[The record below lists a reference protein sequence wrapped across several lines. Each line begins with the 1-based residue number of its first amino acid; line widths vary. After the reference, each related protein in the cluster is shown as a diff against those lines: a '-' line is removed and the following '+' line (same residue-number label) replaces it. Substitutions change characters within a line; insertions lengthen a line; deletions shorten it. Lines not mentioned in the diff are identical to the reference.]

1 MDKQATTARST
12 KRMEFIMSIKT
23 KIATLAIATLAIT
36 GSIAA
41 STQDAHAGP
50 KGKAIAAG
58 LLGAAVVGTAIAA
71 STAPGYGY
79 GYGYGHRHCSWQPQY
94 NVFGQWVGNAR
105 VCHFH

>member
-1 MDKQATTARST
+1 
-12 KRMEFIMSIKT
+12 MEIIMSIKT
-23 KIATLAIATLAIT
+23 KIATLAIAALAIT
-36 GSIAA
+36 GSFAA

-71 STAPGYGY
+71 STAS
-79 GYGYGHRHCSWQPQY
+79 GYGYGHRNCYWQPQY

-105 VCHFH
+105 VCNFY

>member
-1 MDKQATTARST
+1 
-12 KRMEFIMSIKT
+12 MSIKT
-23 KIATLAIATLAIT
+23 KIAPLAIAALAIT

-71 STAPGYGY
+71 STAPGH
-79 GYGYGHRHCSWQPQY
+79 GYGYGHRHCYWQPQY

-105 VCHFH
+105 VCGFH